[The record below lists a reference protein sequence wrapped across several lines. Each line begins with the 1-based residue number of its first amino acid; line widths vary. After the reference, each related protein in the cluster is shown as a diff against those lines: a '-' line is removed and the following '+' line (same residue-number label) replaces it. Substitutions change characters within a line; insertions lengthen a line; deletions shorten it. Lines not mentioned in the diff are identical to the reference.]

1 MRFSSDA
8 APIRGVAPRT
18 TVLVADDHPVYREGI
33 VRAVKERPELEL
45 VGEVATGRE
54 ALELI
59 TALRPDVA
67 ILDMMM
73 PGLDGRRVLNAI
85 ERERIAT
92 RVLFVSAY
100 LDSEIVFA
108 AIGGGARGYL
118 SKEATRQQ
126 ICDAVSA
133 IARGE
138 TVLAPEVQTGL
149 AREIQLRSNDDRP
162 VLTAREREVLRLTA
176 DGLSAPEI
184 GERLFL
190 SPATVKTHLQH
201 LYGKLGVSDRAAAV
215 AEAMRRGLLE

>member
-138 TVLAPEVQTGL
+138 TVLAPEVQTEL

-162 VLTAREREVLRLTA
+162 VLRAREREVLRLTA